1 MLLLVKLHKIH
12 YNKKEDVPFLSEI
25 AVSMPWN
32 MIVFLSGLAVIIC
45 WKWLQDFFRFFL
57 WKALHW
63 DNDVTDTWN
72 RYRHCIFGM

>member
-12 YNKKEDVPFLSEI
+12 YDKKEDVPFLSEI

-45 WKWLQDFFRFFL
+45 
-57 WKALHW
+57 
-63 DNDVTDTWN
+63 
-72 RYRHCIFGM
+72 